1 MTYED
6 NGYNGDNQIG
16 YLLKSLGLMLV
27 GGVVTAGLLVSF
39 EAWQVGD
46 RFLNALSN
54 LLNAPPPQPK
64 VNVQSVV
71 IQQMRDASELTT
83 AAFTMQAVVPTSQ
96 DNTFGGFVF
105 GTTRLLYIA
114 YGEVKA
120 GVDLSQVTPE
130 NVRVSGEAIQIQ
142 LPPPQ
147 ILDSKIDVNRSSVY
161 DYSRGMLGLGPD
173 VAPDL
178 QKLAQQEA
186 LAKVVDAACQDGI
199 LTRASDRAQLVV
211 TQLLNT
217 AGYRQVAVQVQPPA
231 GDACAVGARSQE
243 PGARGQQPGDRRQES
258 EFGGRGQGAVMPGNG
273 RNFQMNSG
281 ADIRG

>member
-6 NGYNGDNQIG
+6 DGYNGDNRVD
-16 YLLKSLGLMLV
+16 YLFKGLGLMLL

-142 LPPPQ
+142 LPPPR

-173 VAPDL
+173 VAPEL

-186 LAKVVDAACQDGI
+186 LTKVIDAACQDGL
-199 LTRASDRAQLVV
+199 LTKASDRAQLVV

-231 GDACAVGARSQE
+231 GDACAVGARKQE
-243 PGARGQQPGDRRQES
+243 P
-258 EFGGRGQGAVMPGNG
+258 EFGGGSLGGRGQGAVMPGNSSD
-273 RNFQMNSG
+273 FQMNGG
-281 ADIRG
+281 ADIRS